1 VTDDNIRS
9 YLAGI
14 PAGRHLLD
22 ELEQLRQRDAEHAA
36 GEKILRERIQA
47 LKRTIEVLKS
57 AAK

>member
-1 VTDDNIRS
+1 VTDDNVRT

-14 PAGRHLLD
+14 PAGRSLLE

-57 AAK
+57 ATR